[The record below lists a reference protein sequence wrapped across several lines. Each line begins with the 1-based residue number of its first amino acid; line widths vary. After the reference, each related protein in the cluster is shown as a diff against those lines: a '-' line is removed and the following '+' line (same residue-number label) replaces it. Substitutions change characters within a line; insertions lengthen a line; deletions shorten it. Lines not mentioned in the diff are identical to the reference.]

1 RGVSSYDIT
10 HFLSWANVYELPFGR
25 GKAWLNSGPA
35 SWILGGW
42 QANSIFQVRSGAP
55 YNLQVTGDLANIRG
69 GAPNAPGTYLRPNLI
84 ADPFKPGPVPAN
96 PDPNCQKTISQGGR
110 AADAAHT
117 SLSWFNPCAFG
128 IPSGAFGNLG
138 RNAFRGLSVVKMDLS
153 MFKGFPIQE

>member
-1 RGVSSYDIT
+1 FSRGLHTLVSYTWSKSIDVSSGYFNVENGAGGGSTVQNYHDRNSARGVSSYDIT

-110 AADAAHT
+110 A
-117 SLSWFNPCAFG
+117 
-128 IPSGAFGNLG
+128 
-138 RNAFRGLSVVKMDLS
+138 
-153 MFKGFPIQE
+153 